1 MFGTVW
7 TLAWAL
13 PKEVLGW
20 LQRLANDLDRRVQ
33 GRWVALMIG
42 LLLATGSHSVA
53 RWLAPLAPAEHWSR
67 FYYLL
72 FSLGR
77 KISRIVRGLAL
88 LLLVELCPTKQVV
101 LILDD
106 TVLRRYGPKVQGAG
120 LHRNPSPAPGEGAF
134 CYGHSWV
141 TLAWALHTPHWG
153 TVAIPLGSKLYV
165 RQKDLEKLPPDWQ
178 FQTKP
183 QLALEMILEVLEELK
198 NRGLEVVVVQDGAW
212 THREYICPLRE
223 AGVVV
228 VGRLR
233 KDAALC
239 DLPPP
244 RQPGQRGRP
253 RKYGEHR
260 IDLAKRAGHKRGW
273 QEVRCVLYGQQQRKT
288 IKTFLA
294 TYRVAGGLI
303 RVVLVREQDE
313 VHAYFS
319 TNPDWTPQ
327 QILEAIAD
335 RGSIEQLFRDVKQ
348 TWKADGPQLRNVWSN
363 VTSWHMHLWWAALTE
378 LWAAK
383 HPEEVLA
390 QVDRPP
396 WDRSGRRVSHAERRN
411 VLLRQ
416 VLERQFSLVHR
427 LDLVGQKILAWVSRL
442 LGLSHCSAP
451 P

>member
-1 MFGTVW
+1 MFGTAW

-13 PKEVLGW
+13 PRQLWVGCRSWPATWTGAL
-20 LQRLANDLDRRVQ
+20 Q
-33 GRWVALMIG
+33 GRWGALMIG

-53 RWLAPLAPAEHWSR
+53 RWLAAVAPAEHWSR
-67 FYYLL
+67 FYSLL
-72 FSLGR
+72 FSIGR
-77 KISRIVRGLAL
+77 KISDLCRHLVGI
-88 LLLVELCPTKQVV
+88 LLVELYPSKQVV

-106 TVLRRYGPKVQGAG
+106 TVLGRYGPKVQGAG
-120 LHRNPSPAPGEGAF
+120 LHRNPAPAPGEGVF
-134 CYGHSWV
+134 CYGHLWV
-141 TLAWALHTPHWG
+141 TLAWRLRMPLWG
-153 TVAIPLGSKLYV
+153 TVAIPLGSRLYV
-165 RQKDLEKLPPDWQ
+165 RQQDLKNMPADWS
-178 FQTKP
+178 FRTKP
-183 QLALEMILEVLEELK
+183 QLALEMILELLEELK

-212 THREYICPLRE
+212 THQEYICPLRE

-233 KDAALC
+233 KDAALW

-253 RKYGEHR
+253 RPYGQHR
-260 IDLAKRAGHKRGW
+260 IHLARRAGHKRGW
-273 QEVRCVLYGQQQRKT
+273 QEVRCVLYGQEQLKT

-319 TNPDWTPQ
+319 TNPDWTPE
-327 QILEAIAD
+327 QILEAVAD
-335 RGSIEQLFRDVKQ
+335 RGSIEQLFRDIKQ

-363 VTSWHMHLWWAALTE
+363 LASWHMHLWWAALVE

-390 QVDRPP
+390 QVDRPA

-427 LDLVGQKILAWVSRL
+427 LDPIGQKILGWVCRL
-442 LGLSHCSAP
+442 LGLSHWLP
-451 P
+451 PP